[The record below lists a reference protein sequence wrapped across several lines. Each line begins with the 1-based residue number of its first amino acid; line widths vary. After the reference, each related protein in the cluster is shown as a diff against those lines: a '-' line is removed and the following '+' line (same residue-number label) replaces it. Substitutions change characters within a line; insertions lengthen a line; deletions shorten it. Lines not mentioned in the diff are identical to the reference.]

1 MAFTNKRFSKDDKEA
16 IIKKI
21 VESKEIQDKLEAAI
35 DAKVQEV
42 KDALKNVPTVTPDG
56 EDLVVTFKAD
66 GAAAKSYKLN
76 TVAVAIT
83 EDHTEDITV
92 FEEHTSPN

>member
-35 DAKVQEV
+35 NAKVQEV
-42 KDALKNVPTVTPDG
+42 KDVLETVPTVTADG
-56 EDLVVTFKAD
+56 EDLVVTFKAGD
-66 GAAAKSYKLN
+66 VEKSYKLN
-76 TVAVAIT
+76 KVAVAIT
-83 EDHTEDITV
+83 ETEQKDITV
-92 FEEHTSPN
+92 FEDHPSPN

>member
-21 VESKEIQDKLEAAI
+21 VESEEIKDIMEAAI
-35 DAKVQEV
+35 DAKVQA
-42 KDALKNVPTVTPDG
+42 ALKNVPKVDTKG
-56 EDLVVTFKAD
+56 EDLVVTFND
-66 GAAAKSYKLN
+66 EKSYKLN

-83 EDHTEDITV
+83 EDEQKDITV
-92 FEEHTSPN
+92 FEEYPSPN

>member
-21 VESKEIQDKLEAAI
+21 VESKEIQDILAEAI
-35 DAKVQEV
+35 TTKVDE
-42 KDALKNVPTVTPDG
+42 ALKTAPKVTDDG
-56 EDLVVTFKAD
+56 ENLVVTFTTDNITKT
-66 GAAAKSYKLN
+66 YKLN

-83 EDHTEDITV
+83 EEHNENITV

>member
-21 VESKEIQDKLEAAI
+21 VESEEIQDKLEAAI

-42 KDALKNVPTVTPDG
+42 KDALETVPTVAPDG
-56 EDLVVTFKAD
+56 EDLVVTFKA
-66 GAAAKSYKLN
+66 GGIEKSYKLN
-76 TVAVAIT
+76 KVAVAIT
-83 EDHTEDITV
+83 ETEQEDITV
-92 FEEHTSPN
+92 FEDHPSPN